1 MGNKTFNF
9 YCDESTHLEN
19 DDMPYMIISYVSSAY
34 NQLKQHKEFIS
45 SLKKKHNFK
54 GEIKWNTVSEA
65 KYYFYSELIDYF
77 FSNDLNFRAIVINKS
92 QIDNNREGFTYNDFY
107 FRMYY
112 QLLHHKIDMEHTY
125 NIYLDIK
132 DTNSYKKIKTL
143 KKILNFEYGNVRN
156 LQFIRSHESY
166 LMQLTDVIMGA
177 LNYNLRDLKSVN
189 AKLKFIQKLKN
200 HTQRPL
206 VNSTPKSASK
216 FNLFFIEL
224 K

>member
-1 MGNKTFNF
+1 MIQKTFNL

-19 DDMPYMIISYVSSAY
+19 DGMPYMIIAYVSSAI
-34 NQLKQHKEFIS
+34 NQVKIHSENIKNLREKHK
-45 SLKKKHNFK
+45 FK
-54 GEIKWNTVSEA
+54 GEIKWSKLSESN
-65 KYYFYSELIDYF
+65 YPFYSDFIDYF
-77 FSNDLNFRAIVINKS
+77 FATDLNFRAVIVNKEQINN
-92 QIDNNREGFTYNDFY
+92 DLEGYTHNDFY

-143 KKILNFEYGNVRN
+143 KRILNFEYGNVRN

-166 LMQLTDVIMGA
+166 LMQLSDVIMGA
-177 LNYNLRDLKSVN
+177 LNYNLRELNSVN

-200 HTQRPL
+200 HTRRPL